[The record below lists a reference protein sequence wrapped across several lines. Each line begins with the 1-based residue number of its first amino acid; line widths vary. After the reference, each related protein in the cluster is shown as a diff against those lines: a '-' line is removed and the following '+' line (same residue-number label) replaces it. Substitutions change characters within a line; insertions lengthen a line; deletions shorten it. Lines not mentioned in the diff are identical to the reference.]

1 MNIAY
6 LSTEYPPLVYG
17 GLGVYVDLMSRELAS
32 MGHKVS
38 VFTMGRPDLKRKRRE
53 TKKGVTAFREIP
65 IPMSDAL
72 EIFYSKETL
81 SWGTGLDF
89 LNNLLSYNQL
99 AAARVRDS
107 GPFDLCVA
115 HDWLALPAGMALR
128 QSMPVIYHV
137 HCTEVGRSEHPNQ
150 QLVSLEIKGARL
162 ADLVLTVSEAMKRE
176 LEGLGVPP
184 KKIRVCYHGVD
195 TKLFDPSAV
204 KPERLEM
211 LRKSYGLKE
220 SDTVLLF
227 LGRLEPVKGVSQLL
241 AALPAIRRN
250 NPDVKLLVVG
260 SGSLIDHVRSEAE
273 RLGGVILVDRFL
285 SPQEKVYHYALAD
298 LCIFPSTYEPFGIV
312 ALEAASMER
321 VSVVGASGVSG
332 LREIVMNPETD
343 RPTGVHVNA
352 RDPNDIAWG
361 VNLAL
366 EDRDRLREWGRNA
379 RERVLEMFTWRK
391 AAENTLKIYEE
402 VIAYRS

>member
-17 GLGVYVDLMSRELAS
+17 GLGVYVDSISREIAS

-38 VFTMGRPDLKRKRRE
+38 VFTMGRPDLKRKE

-65 IPMSDAL
+65 LPLGDAL
-72 EIFYSKETL
+72 EIFYSEETL

-89 LNNLLSYNQL
+89 LNSLLSYNQL
-99 AAARVRDS
+99 AAARLRDS

-137 HCTEVGRSEHPNQ
+137 HCTEIGRSEHPNP
-150 QLVSLEIKGARL
+150 QLVSLELKGARL
-162 ADLVLTVSEAMKRE
+162 ADLVLTVSEAMKNE
-176 LEGLGVPP
+176 LQGLGVSPE
-184 KKIRVCYHGVD
+184 KIKVCYHGVD
-195 TKLFDPSAV
+195 TKLFDPSSV

-211 LRKSYGLKE
+211 FRESYGLKG
-220 SDTVLLF
+220 SDKVLLF

-241 AALPAIRRN
+241 SALPIIRRN
-250 NPDVKLLVVG
+250 HPDVRLLVVG
-260 SGSLIDHVRSEAE
+260 NGTLRDHVRSEAE
-273 RLGGVILVDRFL
+273 RLGGVLLVDRYL
-285 SPQEKVYHYALAD
+285 SPQEKAYHYALAD
-298 LCIFPSTYEPFGIV
+298 LCIFPSLYEPFGIV

-321 VSVVGASGVSG
+321 ACVVGASGVSG
-332 LREIVMNPETD
+332 LREIVMKPETEK
-343 RPTGVHVNA
+343 PTGVHVNA

-366 EDRDRLREWGRNA
+366 EDPERLREWGRNA